1 MNPTTLFIA
10 QVAGPLFVVLGLAFM
25 IQKDFYADVFK
36 GLAKEK
42 SFYLVDGIAETL
54 IGIVMVLSHNLWVTL
69 PEIVVSLLGWAV
81 LVEGVLVLLMGKA
94 YIKSLFSLFS
104 KDMKSM
110 MVWSAL
116 FSLIVGGYL
125 VWVGYLM

>member
-1 MNPTTLFIA
+1 
-10 QVAGPLFVVLGLAFM
+10 M